1 MRSSDGKWTQ
11 KSTIR
16 VSANAN
22 VTGDEVINQVITGST
37 SGAEYEY
44 QKVSESNT
52 DDGFAEN
59 TSIESAADDIIDFT
73 ETNPFGMP

>member
-1 MRSSDGKWTQ
+1 
-11 KSTIR
+11 
-16 VSANAN
+16 V
-22 VTGDEVINQVITGST
+22 VITGGT

-44 QKVSESNT
+44 QKVSATNV

-59 TSIESAADDIIDFT
+59 TVIESEADGIIDFT

>member
-1 MRSSDGKWTQ
+1 MSISIISGSFNDG
-11 KSTIR
+11 
-16 VSANAN
+16 
-22 VTGDEVINQVITGST
+22 EVITGGT

-59 TSIESAADDIIDFT
+59 TTIESEADSIIDFT